1 MVVTS
6 CDFGKISSTS
16 SKAQLLTESGLL
28 KWNPKRKNSER
39 GPLRKNKSN
48 PLGHEI
54 QKKLSSHN
62 STCGGHAVSAA
73 HSVPYHNHI
82 TTGYTQAAVTW
93 TCSTS
98 RLNVRLSDPFSK
110 HNIIISRAPHFAKM
124 RWVWVVQNDRW
135 MTPWY
140 SYSPGNVGKSKLPK
154 NHMTIN
160 DILHWYPLVFLWISA
175 KTTNNTW

>member
-62 STCGGHAVSAA
+62 STCGGHAVSAQ
-73 HSVPYHNHI
+73 SIPYHNHRIYTGCCHLNISKYQSLSVYFNPTFKCQIVRSLSQAQHHYLQGAAFCEDALGLSGSKWPVDDSMVQLLPRNCRQIKI
-82 TTGYTQAAVTW
+82 TQ
-93 TCSTS
+93 
-98 RLNVRLSDPFSK
+98 K
-110 HNIIISRAPHFAKM
+110 
-124 RWVWVVQNDRW
+124 
-135 MTPWY
+135 
-140 SYSPGNVGKSKLPK
+140 SY
-154 NHMTIN
+154 
-160 DILHWYPLVFLWISA
+160 DY
-175 KTTNNTW
+175 